1 MQRELTSTVMGG
13 SGMGVS
19 LLITVSPIDT
29 SEMPVIMTISPVI
42 KRREEKSKDEI
53 KCNMWI
59 DRKCSGW

>member
-1 MQRELTSTVMGG
+1 MGG